1 MGRSMKVT
9 RRLLLVALSVVPV
22 SAACVYHEPAP
33 VVVPSKYDRSF
44 DAALGAASDVG
55 VAVRSADRNTGRIL
69 GTKAGTEVTIELK
82 RQPNGTVQVEFSPR
96 TPAADPSLGDQ
107 WLAAYQRRMG
117 R

>member
-1 MGRSMKVT
+1 MGRSMKVM
-9 RRLLLVALSVVPV
+9 RRLLLVALSVVPA
-22 SAACVYHEPAP
+22 SSACVYHEPAP

-55 VAVRSADRNTGRIL
+55 VQVTSSDRNAGRIF
-69 GTKAGTEVTIELK
+69 GNKNGIDVIIEVR

-96 TPAADPSLGDQ
+96 TPAADPGLGDQ